1 MINLAKLE
9 YRVAVI
15 SSEGEQLDVTGITSG
30 LGWSEGEKELSAKIS
45 CKFACVEVGGKMIDE
60 IVQPMTPIIIYA
72 GDGEDFAEVI
82 RGNVTKVE
90 LTEAN
95 SEFVLSVECAD
106 ECHALRHN
114 MDDFFFTDGH
124 SSNAILEDVL
134 KEAGAEYRIEIKD
147 GTHGKKVYRQK
158 YYSDMIADVLKDLKE
173 KGGGEYF
180 IRAREG
186 VIEIIPRGTNETIY
200 HFDIDDNVVR
210 VKESFDA
217 SKVVTKVKVVG
228 KEKSEGHQAVE
239 AVVEGNTELGTR
251 QVIYRRKDK
260 ETLAEAEAAAKKI
273 LDENG
278 VQRKTS
284 LEAPDVPTLRKGDKI
299 RVRSSVGEN
308 YFFVKSIR
316 HDAPQMKMTMELD
329 TAESEYE
336 IAKTDE
342 STESAP

>member
-1 MINLAKLE
+1 MVLA
-9 YRVAVI
+9 
-15 SSEGEQLDVTGITSG
+15 
-30 LGWSEGEKELSAKIS
+30 SEGEKELSAKIT
-45 CKFACVEVGGKMIDE
+45 CKLACVEVGGKLIDA
-60 IVQPMTPIIIYA
+60 IVQPATPIIIYA
-72 GDGEDFAEVI
+72 GDGEDFVEVI
-82 RGNVTKVE
+82 RGNVTKLE
-90 LTEAN
+90 LIEAN
-95 SEFVLSVECAD
+95 NEFVLSVECAD

-114 MDDFFFTDGH
+114 QEDKYFTDGH

-147 GTHGKKVYRQK
+147 GTHGKKVYRQR
-158 YYSDMIADVLKDLKE
+158 YLSDMIADVLKDLKE

-180 IRAREG
+180 IRAKEG

-239 AVVEGNTELGTR
+239 SVVEGDTTLGTR

-260 ETLAEAEAAAKKI
+260 ETLEEAETAAKKI

-284 LEAPDVPTLRKGDKI
+284 LEAPDVPTIRKGDKI

-329 TAESEYE
+329 DAQNEFDL
-336 IAKTDE
+336 AKTDE
-342 STESAP
+342 SSETAP

>member
-9 YRVAVI
+9 YRVVVI
-15 SSEGEQLDVTGITSG
+15 SAEGEQLDVTEIANG
-30 LGWSEGEKELSAKIS
+30 LGWSEGEKELSAKIT
-45 CKFACVEVGGKMIDE
+45 CKLACVEVGGKLIDA
-60 IVQPMTPIIIYA
+60 IVQPATPIIIYA
-72 GDGEDFAEVI
+72 GDGEDFVEVI
-82 RGNVTKVE
+82 RGNVTKLE
-90 LTEAN
+90 LIEAN
-95 SEFVLSVECAD
+95 NEFVLSVECAD

-114 MDDFFFTDGH
+114 QEDLYFTDGH
-124 SSNAILEDVL
+124 TSSAILEEVL
-134 KEAGAEYRIEIKD
+134 KDTGAEYRIEIKD

-158 YYSDMIADVLKDLKE
+158 YYSDMIGDVLKDLKE

-180 IRAREG
+180 IRAKEG
-186 VIEIIPRGTNETIY
+186 IIEIIPRGTNETIY
-200 HFDIDDNVVR
+200 HFDIEDNVVR

-228 KEKSEGHQAVE
+228 KEKTEGHQAVE
-239 AVVEGNTELGTR
+239 SVVEGDTSLGTR

-260 ETLAEAEAAAKKI
+260 ETLEEAETAAKKI

-329 TAESEYE
+329 DAQNEFDL
-336 IAKTDE
+336 AKTDE
-342 STESAP
+342 SSETAP